1 MQHVLELHKPQG
13 TPARARVGELTI
25 LVSTFLTSPCFRAVC
40 RCAQGEECK
49 VGDDGY
55 NRLRKFFKNKAK
67 LKEQFAS
74 ELVWFPV
81 VVTVRGDLTT
91 HDEPGDSFSRVTYLD
106 RYGDVPT
113 ENKLGWLTDKASLV
127 AETTREVS
135 VACDEQYSTD
145 GKVQLN
151 LSRPRRDVHHDAALE
166 RTGHRWTPQNAVSF
180 VFFLFIVDCAAGVC
194 LTRPPPFHPPCRAP
208 FADVQRGGL

>member
-55 NRLRKFFKNKAK
+55 NRLRKEKNKTK
-67 LKEQFAS
+67 LKEQFAI

-91 HDEPGDSFSRVTYLD
+91 YDEPADSFVRVTYLD
-106 RYGDVPT
+106 PFGADPAKKRLPRCVWTDGRVELCAKIVP
-113 ENKLGWLTDKASLV
+113 KLAEPRTFEQWLLKEKHSHQTFGQWRRRHRSDGLSDLPP
-127 AETTREVS
+127 TTRDHVS
-135 VACDEQYSTD
+135 AT
-145 GKVQLN
+145 K
-151 LSRPRRDVHHDAALE
+151 
-166 RTGHRWTPQNAVSF
+166 RWSM
-180 VFFLFIVDCAAGVC
+180 
-194 LTRPPPFHPPCRAP
+194 
-208 FADVQRGGL
+208 

>member
-55 NRLRKFFKNKAK
+55 NRLRNTKNKTK
-67 LKEQFAS
+67 LREQFAS

-106 RYGDVPT
+106 TFGDVPT
-113 ENKLGWLTDKASLV
+113 LQKLGWLTDKASLLPD
-127 AETTREVS
+127 TNLLREVS
-135 VACDEQYSTD
+135 VDCDEQYSSD
-145 GKVQLN
+145 GKVL
-151 LSRPRRDVHHDAALE
+151 LDVCRPRRDVHHDASLE
-166 RTGHRWTPQNAVSF
+166 RTGHRWTPHRAVSLV
-180 VFFLFIVDCAAGVC
+180 VFSSLSIAQPASV
-194 LTRPPPFHPPCRAP
+194 
-208 FADVQRGGL
+208 